1 MILAQYMTEL
11 PPKEILQRQLRK
23 GLEAARER
31 WG

>member
-1 MILAQYMTEL
+1 MILAQYITEL
-11 PPKEILQRQLRK
+11 SPKEILQCQLCK